1 MSADS
6 NGPRARNAE
15 HPAKKAPAAGL
26 CLVLLAAMLPG
37 QEPASPGSAKPAPA
51 KAAPGSPETSQFPLW
66 HPRRPASEAE
76 HQVVR
81 WGPRGLPSPGYVF
94 RAAKVLPITMPPI
107 EDGVVVTRNG
117 RIEAIG
123 PAKTVPIPDG
133 YELVDCGDSILLP
146 GLVDLHCHM
155 AGASFDLNDTV
166 HATNP
171 EFRTLDLVGMEH
183 DQIRAARAGGIST
196 VLYLPGSGSNMGGF
210 GTLTKTW
217 APTAEQ
223 ALVRFP
229 GSLKI
234 AQAGNPERGS
244 GDLGTDMMGMSEGIR
259 MTLLDG
265 KRYWEQHEAWQQGRG
280 EKPKFDPT
288 LELLRGLFRHE
299 FPVSVH
305 TQIYQVV
312 LETLRLLRLEL
323 GLWTV
328 VVHGEFDAYR
338 LSGNALEAGMPIA
351 AGPRNYHFDRTTSK
365 FLGLAQVWH
374 DGGKYYAWRD
384 PVPGVGRDG
393 IGINTDSP
401 VVPEEQLPVQAA
413 IAVRLGLPHEVA
425 LRALT
430 INPAR
435 FAGIDHRVGSL
446 EVGKDA
452 DFGIWSG
459 DPIDPR
465 SHVRTM
471 VISGQICYRRSAQR
485 PVW

>member
-1 MSADS
+1 MIGLLRSLLALALAAAMAAQD
-6 NGPRARNAE
+6 A
-15 HPAKKAPAAGL
+15 KAP
-26 CLVLLAAMLPG
+26 PKF
-37 QEPASPGSAKPAPA
+37 E
-51 KAAPGSPETSQFPLW
+51 LW
-66 HPRRPASEAE
+66 RPRRPASEQDY
-76 HQVVR
+76 QVAR
-81 WGPRGLPSPGYVF
+81 WGPRGLPSPGYAF
-94 RAAKVLPITMPPI
+94 RAAKVLPITAPPI
-107 EDGVVVTRNG
+107 VDGVVVTKNG
-117 RIEAIG
+117 LIEAVG
-123 PAKTVPIPDG
+123 AAKDVAVPAG
-133 YELVDCGDSILLP
+133 YELVDCGDAVIVP
-146 GLVDLHCHM
+146 GFVDMHCHI
-155 AGASFDLNDTV
+155 ASESFDLNDTV
-166 HATNP
+166 HPTNP
-171 EFRTLDLVGMEH
+171 EFRTLDLIGMEH
-183 DQIRAARAGGIST
+183 DQVRTARAGGIST

-217 APTAEQ
+217 APSPEQ

-265 KRYWEQHEAWQQGRG
+265 KRYHEQYEAWQQGKG

-299 FPVSVH
+299 YPTSVH

-312 LETLRLLRLEL
+312 LQTLQVLRLEL

-338 LSGNALEAGMPIA
+338 LSGNMYDAGLAIA
-351 AGPRNYHFDRTTSK
+351 AGPRNYHFDRATSQ
-365 FLGLAQVWH
+365 FLGLMQTWH

-384 PVPGVGRDG
+384 VVPGVGRDG
-393 IGINTDSP
+393 IGVNTDSP

-413 IAVRLGLPHEVA
+413 IGVRLGLPHEVA

-430 INPAR
+430 INNAR
-435 FAGIDHRVGSL
+435 FAGIEHRVGSL
-446 EVGKDA
+446 EPGKDA
-452 DFGIWSG
+452 DLGIWSG
-459 DPIDPR
+459 DPVDPR
-465 SHVRTM
+465 SHVITM
-471 VISGQICYRRSAQR
+471 VIHGTICYRRDPLR